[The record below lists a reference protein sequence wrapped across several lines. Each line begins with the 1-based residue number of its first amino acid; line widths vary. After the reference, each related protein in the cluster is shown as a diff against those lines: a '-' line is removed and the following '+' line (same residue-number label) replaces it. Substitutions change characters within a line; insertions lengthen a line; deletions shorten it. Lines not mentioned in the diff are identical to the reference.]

1 MNDLEKLC
9 FVLEELKIPYVAS
22 GPKLGVTNKV
32 TVKQNYGRE
41 TVSYWFRPDGS
52 IKPYETAS

>member
-9 FVLEELKIPYVAS
+9 FVLDELKIPYAAS

-32 TVKQNYGRE
+32 TVKQNYSRD

-52 IKPYETAS
+52 IKEHQTSS